1 MSKHESVSPV
11 ARRAHALPW
20 FLAALAWLL
29 CTTAAAQGFPGGGG
43 HGGGHGGHGAPPD
56 AGHRAAPADANK
68 PPEMLELLL
77 RSAHALRQSLMLDA
91 TQTLR
96 WAEMQDDLRDAL
108 DKQKALRPKPVDT
121 AQVPNPALLY
131 VQDLSAATDA
141 YAASLAK
148 LAKSTEAAFGALDEH
163 QRKTAIEQMSA
174 SLSAA
179 ATP

>member
-1 MSKHESVSPV
+1 MSKHKSVSPV
-11 ARRAHALPW
+11 ARSAHALRW
-20 FLAALAWLL
+20 LLAALAWLL
-29 CTTAAAQGFPGGGG
+29 CATAAAQGFPGGG
-43 HGGGHGGHGAPPD
+43 HGGGHGSHGAPSD
-56 AGHRAAPADANK
+56 AAHRAAPADANK

-91 TQTLR
+91 TQTLH

-108 DKQKALRPKPVDT
+108 DKQKALRPKPVDA

-141 YAASLAK
+141 FAASLAK

-174 SLSAA
+174 PLSAA